1 MASTVWKGQ
10 LTFGLVSVP
19 VRLYRAARKERV
31 RMHYVAAAEP
41 THEGPTKEEP
51 EPWKPRLVEA
61 TGDEEEELSAAPP
74 VTRVTQTLQTAE
86 GERPVLR
93 GALLKA
99 HEVAPDQYVTF
110 TQQEIRALRPKTST
124 EMQIVR
130 SVRLEEIDPVYF
142 ETSYYVAPDRG
153 GERAYS
159 LLFAALKESK
169 YVALATVAMH
179 GSEHVVIIRPGS
191 RGLLAHTMYYQDEVR
206 GENEHEAKA
215 GDVAPKE
222 LALAKTFV
230 DAIAAPFDPGEF
242 KDTHREKLEA
252 LIAEKS
258 ARGEVAAAPAEAG
271 SPVPAIDIM
280 EALRRSIEAQ
290 KKPAAQETKT
300 GVGRKRA

>member
-1 MASTVWKGQ
+1 MASTVWRGQ

-31 RMHYVAAAEP
+31 RMHYVAA
-41 THEGPTKEEP
+41 EEP
-51 EPWKPRLVEA
+51 RQWKPSLVESIPA
-61 TGDEEEELSAAPP
+61 DDRDEEEAPVAPP
-74 VTRVTQTLQTAE
+74 VSRVTQSLHTAE
-86 GERPVLR
+86 EDRPVSR
-93 GALLKA
+93 GDLLKA

-110 TQQEIRALRPKTST
+110 TQQEIRALRPQTST

-130 SVRLEEIDPVYF
+130 SVHLEEIDPVFF
-142 ETSYYVAPDRG
+142 ETSYYVVPDRG

-159 LLFAALKESK
+159 LLFAALKESR

-179 GSEHVVIIRPGS
+179 GREHVVILRPAAK
-191 RGLLAHTMYYQDEVR
+191 GLLAHTMFYQDEVR
-206 GENEHEAKA
+206 AENEHDAKI
-215 GDVAPKE
+215 GEVLPKE

-230 DAIAAPFDPGEF
+230 EAIAAPFNPGEF

-258 ARGEVAAAPAEAG
+258 SRRDVAASHPEAK
-271 SPVPAIDIM
+271 PVAPAIDIM

-290 KKPAAQETKT
+290 KKPAAKETRASETKT
-300 GVGRKRA
+300 GARKKRA